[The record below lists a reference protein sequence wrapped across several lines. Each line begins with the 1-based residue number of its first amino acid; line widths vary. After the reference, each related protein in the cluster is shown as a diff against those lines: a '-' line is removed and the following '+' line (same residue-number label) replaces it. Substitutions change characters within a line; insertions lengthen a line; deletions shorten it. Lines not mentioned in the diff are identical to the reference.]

1 MAKPAANP
9 RAFQRGRIGVPSYRP
24 RHFHFNRAP
33 SRRLLP
39 THAGVLTGIKSS
51 SLRIIRSQA
60 TGSAS
65 PNAPKTR

>member
-9 RAFQRGRIGVPSYRP
+9 RAFRCGRIGVPSHRP

-33 SRRLLP
+33 SCRLLP
-39 THAGVLTGIKSS
+39 THAGVPTGINSS
-51 SLRIIRSQA
+51 PLRIIRSQV